1 MPEELVGADGE
12 VGVEK
17 DFQATFLTRDI
28 TLESTIGQSSSRR
41 GKRMERNIKDWLL
54 DKRECECGFH
64 PASAGH
70 ALQLRSRR
78 GYGVETRSRAEFEKR
93 KAEGELEVK
102 GEA

>member
-1 MPEELVGADGE
+1 MPEELVRANGE

-54 DKRECECGFH
+54 DKRECECG
-64 PASAGH
+64 G
-70 ALQLRSRR
+70 
-78 GYGVETRSRAEFEKR
+78 RADGLHRPIER
-93 KAEGELEVK
+93 MNPHLEMM
-102 GEA
+102 GD